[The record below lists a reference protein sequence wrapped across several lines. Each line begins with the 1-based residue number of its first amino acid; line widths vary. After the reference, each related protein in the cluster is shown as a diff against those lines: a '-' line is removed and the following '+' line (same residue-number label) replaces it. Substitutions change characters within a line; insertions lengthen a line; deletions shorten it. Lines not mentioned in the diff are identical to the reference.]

1 MEEKIKDFYLDVFML
16 LTAIKRNSD
25 VLDEVEFPETYTE
38 YLETTYFG
46 YKKDGLEVIFEN
58 KKGLI
63 IPYKFLDLSA
73 SAKEEALKQYKEEI
87 EELDHAIKEGEN
99 LSESLSNMLGKL
111 KELKNIIEDVK

>member
-25 VLDEVEFPETYTE
+25 KLDELDFPETYTE

-46 YKKDGLEVIFEN
+46 YKEDGLEIVFKN
-58 KKGLI
+58 KVGVI

-87 EELDHAIKEGEN
+87 KELDHAIKEGEN
-99 LSESLSNMLGKL
+99 LSETLSSMLGKL
-111 KELKNIIEDVK
+111 KELKNTIEDVK